1 MSGLVIEPEAIKRL
15 AKDVK
20 QLIKNPLHDNRI
32 FYKHNEDNILLGKAL
47 IIGPKDTPYE
57 DGFYLFEFAFP
68 PNYPHS
74 PPTVTYHTNDGLTR
88 FNPNLYRNGKV
99 CISILNTWKGD
110 QWSSCQTITSVLLTL
125 CTVLNEKPLL
135 NEPGVKET
143 DNDMINYNR
152 IIRYKNIKV
161 GVIDVLEKIYF
172 RERFPEFREIF
183 EKEFRKNYKSLMQK
197 IEDNSQDDGKVIK
210 TAWYSSYDNGGM
222 YKPHM
227 VKLNYNDLKSNL
239 EALINTNNK

>member
-1 MSGLVIEPEAIKRL
+1 MSGLVIEPEAVKRL

-57 DGFYLFEFAFP
+57 DGFYLFEFVFP

-143 DNDMINYNR
+143 DGDMINYNR

-161 GVIDVLEKIYF
+161 CVIDVLEKIYF
-172 RERFPEFREIF
+172 RERFSEFREIF

-210 TAWYSSYDNGGM
+210 TAWYSSYDSGGI

-227 VKLNYNDLKSNL
+227 VKLNYNDLKSDL
-239 EALINTNNK
+239 EALINKNNK

>member
-1 MSGLVIEPEAIKRL
+1 M
-15 AKDVK
+15 
-20 QLIKNPLHDNRI
+20 
-32 FYKHNEDNILLGKAL
+32 

-57 DGFYLFEFAFP
+57 DGFYLFEFQFP

-74 PPTVTYHTNDGLTR
+74 PPTVTYHTNDGLTK
-88 FNPNLYRNGKV
+88 NLIQTLYRNGKV

-172 RERFPEFREIF
+172 RERF
-183 EKEFRKNYKSLMQK
+183 
-197 IEDNSQDDGKVIK
+197 
-210 TAWYSSYDNGGM
+210 
-222 YKPHM
+222 
-227 VKLNYNDLKSNL
+227 
-239 EALINTNNK
+239 